1 VNKDIQEI
9 VDHVESVVVT
19 ESDWQS
25 VIAGL
30 TQRQI
35 NSLLPTLR
43 MLKKQ
48 GRFWRRVTLPNGE
61 SHVTVVRGRHPN
73 LPESEA

>member
-1 VNKDIQEI
+1 MQKDIQEI
-9 VDHVESVVVT
+9 IDHVESVVVT
-19 ESDWQS
+19 ESDWQD
-25 VIAGL
+25 VVAGL
-30 TQRQI
+30 SQRQI

-48 GRFWRRVTLPNGE
+48 ARFWRRVTVDNGV